1 MRVRP
6 TTERPIARGLRT
18 KIMVRFT
25 AVALVLSLLL
35 GTITYLT
42 VRQVLV
48 EDRKASA
55 ADQVRGDARMLTAL
69 GVAAARN
76 PSELLLSLRPPTRST
91 PLLHRDGEW
100 YAASLQVR
108 PEDLPPEL
116 TSIVMDG
123 TAARQAVW
131 LRGRPVLV
139 VGMPLGDGEAEY
151 FEVLSLVDIANTLA
165 TLLRVLTVAG
175 GITTL
180 AGALLAGWI
189 AGRVLRPLR
198 EVTAVAEKIAEGE
211 LESRLDESLDR
222 DLAVLTV
229 SFNRMADS
237 LQDRIA
243 REARFASDVAH
254 ELRTPLTTVLT
265 SIAVLEGRRDELSG
279 RGREALELLARDVRR
294 LERTAADLI
303 EVAKL
308 DAGVASP
315 DLELLPAAALVGGV
329 LHRLQRPDIPV
340 DVDQR
345 AASSLVW
352 ADVKRL
358 EWVLANLID
367 NADRHGRGVKR
378 LLLEADVDSVRLSVE
393 DEGPG
398 VPPEEAER
406 IFERFA
412 RGSGSRPS
420 TDGGS
425 GLGLALAS
433 ENIRLQEGRLWVEE
447 RPRGGARFV
456 VELRAEVPP

>member
-1 MRVRP
+1 MRLRP
-6 TTERPIARGLRT
+6 STKRPIARGLRT

-25 AVALVLSLLL
+25 AVALVLSVLL

-48 EDRKASA
+48 EDRKSNAV
-55 ADQVRGDARMLTAL
+55 DQVTGDARMLTAL

-108 PEDLPPEL
+108 PEDLPSEL
-116 TSIVMDG
+116 TSIVMEG

-131 LRGRPVLV
+131 LRDRPVLV
-139 VGMPLGDGEAEY
+139 VGVPLGDGEAEY

-165 TLLRVLTVAG
+165 TLVRVLALAG
-175 GITTL
+175 AITTL

-198 EVTAVAEKIAEGE
+198 EVTAVAEKIAQGE
-211 LESRLDESLDR
+211 LQSRLDESLDR

-229 SFNRMADS
+229 SFNRMAES

-265 SIAVLEGRRDELSG
+265 SVAVLEGRRNELSEQ
-279 RGREALELLARDVRR
+279 GREALELLARDVRR
-294 LERTAADLI
+294 LERMAAELI

-315 DLELLPAAALVGGV
+315 DLELLPTAALVGGV

-345 AASSLVW
+345 ASSSLVW

-358 EWVLANLID
+358 ERILSNLID
-367 NADRHGRGVKR
+367 NADRHGQGVKR
-378 LLLEADVDSVRLSVE
+378 LVVEADLDSVRLSVE

-398 VPPEEAER
+398 VPPEETER

-412 RGSGSRPS
+412 RGSGSQPS
-420 TDGGS
+420 IDDGS

-433 ENIRLQEGRLWVEE
+433 ENISLQDGRIWVED
-447 RPRGGARFV
+447 RPGGGARFV
-456 VELRAEVPP
+456 VELRAEVP